1 MISFMLEDQEL
12 FLSDKI
18 VTIIISFVTE
28 QSFCIARMVFEK
40 RSKDLFSQKVR
51 ILLRKTRRNAM
62 TVLEVKELTKKYGEG
77 ESEVIAL
84 DHVSFS
90 VERGEFVAIIGA
102 SGSGKSTL
110 MNMIGG
116 IDYPTSGS
124 IIIDGNEIQAM
135 SEDELAIFRRRNLG
149 IVYQFYNLIPTLTA
163 EENIALPWK
172 LDGRKENKERLS
184 EIVNMLGL
192 EKRAKHLPGQ
202 MSGGQQQRV
211 SIGRALINEPAFILA
226 DEPTGNLDSKTSKDI
241 LDILKFTNQ
250 KYKQTILLVTH
261 DEKIALQANR
271 IITIGDGK
279 IIKDEVMKQ

>member
-1 MISFMLEDQEL
+1 MLEDPEL

-18 VTIIISFVTE
+18 VTIIISFVTV
-28 QSFCIARMVFEK
+28 QSFCIVRMVVEK
-40 RSKDLFSQKVR
+40 RSKFLSSQKVR

-62 TVLEVKELTKKYGEG
+62 AVLEVKELTKKYGEG

-116 IDYPTSGS
+116 IDHPTSGS
-124 IIIDGNEIQAM
+124 IIIDGHEIQAM

-172 LDGRKENKERLS
+172 LDGRKENKERLT

-226 DEPTGNLDSKTSKDI
+226 DEPTGNLDSKTSREI

-279 IIKDEVMKQ
+279 IIKDEVMK

>member
-1 MISFMLEDQEL
+1 M
-12 FLSDKI
+12 
-18 VTIIISFVTE
+18 
-28 QSFCIARMVFEK
+28 A
-40 RSKDLFSQKVR
+40 
-51 ILLRKTRRNAM
+51 
-62 TVLEVKELTKKYGEG
+62 VLEVKELTKKYGQG

-116 IDYPTSGS
+116 LDHPTGGS
-124 IIIDGNEIQAM
+124 VIIEENDISSM

-149 IVYQFYNLIPTLTA
+149 IIYQFYNLIPTLTA

-172 LDGRKENKERLS
+172 LDGRKENKKRLA
-184 EIVNMLGL
+184 EILQLLGV

-226 DEPTGNLDSKTSKDI
+226 DEPTGNLDSQTGMEI
-241 LDILKFTNQ
+241 MDILKHANQ

-261 DEKIALQANR
+261 DEKIALQAGR

-279 IIKDEVMKQ
+279 IVKDEVMK

>member
-28 QSFCIARMVFEK
+28 QSFRIARMVFEK
-40 RSKDLFSQKVR
+40 RSKVLFSQKVR

-62 TVLEVKELTKKYGEG
+62 AVLEVKELTKKYGEG

-226 DEPTGNLDSKTSKDI
+226 DEPTGNLDSKTSREI

-271 IITIGDGK
+271 IIMIGDGK
-279 IIKDEVMKQ
+279 IIKDEVMK

>member
-1 MISFMLEDQEL
+1 MLEDPEL

-18 VTIIISFVTE
+18 VTIIIYFVTE
-28 QSFCIARMVFEK
+28 QSFCIARMIFEK
-40 RSKDLFSQKVR
+40 RSKILSSQKVR

-62 TVLEVKELTKKYGEG
+62 AVLEVKELTKKYGEG

-116 IDYPTSGS
+116 IDHPTSGS
-124 IIIDGNEIQAM
+124 IIIDGNEIQSM

-226 DEPTGNLDSKTSKDI
+226 DEPTGNLDSKTSREI

-279 IIKDEVMKQ
+279 IIKDEVMK

>member
-1 MISFMLEDQEL
+1 M

-18 VTIIISFVTE
+18 VTIINSFVTE

-62 TVLEVKELTKKYGEG
+62 AVLEVKELTKKYGEG

-226 DEPTGNLDSKTSKDI
+226 DEPTGNLDSKTSREI

-279 IIKDEVMKQ
+279 IIKDEVMK

>member
-1 MISFMLEDQEL
+1 M

-18 VTIIISFVTE
+18 VTIIIYFVTE
-28 QSFCIARMVFEK
+28 QSFCIAGMVFEK
-40 RSKDLFSQKVR
+40 RSKILSSQKVR

-62 TVLEVKELTKKYGEG
+62 AVLEVKELTKKYGEG

-226 DEPTGNLDSKTSKDI
+226 DEPTGNLDSKTSREI

-279 IIKDEVMKQ
+279 IIKDEVMK

>member
-1 MISFMLEDQEL
+1 M
-12 FLSDKI
+12 
-18 VTIIISFVTE
+18 
-28 QSFCIARMVFEK
+28 A
-40 RSKDLFSQKVR
+40 
-51 ILLRKTRRNAM
+51 
-62 TVLEVKELTKKYGEG
+62 VLEVKELTKKYGQG

-90 VERGEFVAIIGA
+90 VERGEFVAIVGA

-116 IDYPTSGS
+116 LDHPTGGS
-124 IIIDGNEIQAM
+124 VIIEENDITSM

-149 IVYQFYNLIPTLTA
+149 IIYQFYNLIPTLTA

-172 LDGRKENKERLS
+172 LDGRKENKKRLA
-184 EIVNMLGL
+184 EILQLLGL

-226 DEPTGNLDSKTSKDI
+226 DEPTGNLDSRTGMEI
-241 LDILKFTNQ
+241 MDILKHANQ

-261 DEKIALQANR
+261 DEKIALQAGR

-279 IIKDEVMKQ
+279 IVKDEVMRS

>member
-1 MISFMLEDQEL
+1 M

-18 VTIIISFVTE
+18 VTIIIYFVTE

-40 RSKDLFSQKVR
+40 RSKILSSQKVR

-62 TVLEVKELTKKYGEG
+62 AVLEVKELTKKYGEG

-226 DEPTGNLDSKTSKDI
+226 DEPTGNLDSKTSREI

-279 IIKDEVMKQ
+279 IIKDEVMK

>member
-1 MISFMLEDQEL
+1 M

-28 QSFCIARMVFEK
+28 QSFCIARMIFEK
-40 RSKDLFSQKVR
+40 RSKILSSQKVR

-62 TVLEVKELTKKYGEG
+62 AVLEVKELTKKYGEG

-84 DHVSFS
+84 DHVTFS

-124 IIIDGNEIQAM
+124 IIIDGNEIQVM

-226 DEPTGNLDSKTSKDI
+226 DEPTGNLDSKTSREI

-279 IIKDEVMKQ
+279 IIKDEVMK

>member
-1 MISFMLEDQEL
+1 M

-40 RSKDLFSQKVR
+40 RSKVLFSQKVR

-62 TVLEVKELTKKYGEG
+62 AVLEVKELTKKYGEG

-84 DHVSFS
+84 DHVTFS

-226 DEPTGNLDSKTSKDI
+226 DEPTGNLDSKTSREI

-279 IIKDEVMKQ
+279 IIKDEGMK

>member
-40 RSKDLFSQKVR
+40 RSKILSSQKVR

-62 TVLEVKELTKKYGEG
+62 AVLEVKELTKKYSEG

-226 DEPTGNLDSKTSKDI
+226 DEPTGNLDSKTSREI

-279 IIKDEVMKQ
+279 IIKDEVMK

>member
-1 MISFMLEDQEL
+1 M

-28 QSFCIARMVFEK
+28 QSFCIARIVFEK
-40 RSKDLFSQKVR
+40 RSKILSSQKVR

-62 TVLEVKELTKKYGEG
+62 AVLEVKELTKKYGEG

-226 DEPTGNLDSKTSKDI
+226 DEPTGNLDSKTSREI

-279 IIKDEVMKQ
+279 IIKDEVMK

>member
-1 MISFMLEDQEL
+1 MISLMLEDLEL

-18 VTIIISFVTE
+18 VTIIIYFVTE

-40 RSKDLFSQKVR
+40 RSKILSSQKVR

-62 TVLEVKELTKKYGEG
+62 AVLEVKELTKKYGEG

-226 DEPTGNLDSKTSKDI
+226 DEPTGNLDSKTSREI

-279 IIKDEVMKQ
+279 IIKDEVMK

>member
-1 MISFMLEDQEL
+1 L

-40 RSKDLFSQKVR
+40 RSKVLFSQKVR

-62 TVLEVKELTKKYGEG
+62 AVLEVKELTKKYGEG

-226 DEPTGNLDSKTSKDI
+226 DEPTGNLDSKTSREI

-279 IIKDEVMKQ
+279 IIKDEVMK